1 MPNKKFLL
9 TLLFFIINNSNAS
22 NLLTQVKEKLSND
35 KLALEQ
41 FQYLGTLHCLD
52 VRIGMGKNSLFTN
65 EYIHLYSNLYPFPR
79 LFKSNKLLEKYI
91 VIEKDVIFP
100 KKGVMLDKYFHNDLN
115 SCLKLYSS
123 SNIKKQ
129 YLDFISKKINYIDE
143 DPDSSEYED
152 EKTIRE
158 NMLDYI
164 NRGKLD
170 VHRFVD
176 GLPKE

>member
-1 MPNKKFLL
+1 MN
-9 TLLFFIINNSNAS
+9 I
-22 NLLTQVKEKLSND
+22 
-35 KLALEQ
+35 
-41 FQYLGTLHCLD
+41 YLY
-52 VRIGMGKNSLFTN
+52 N
-65 EYIHLYSNLYPFPR
+65 NLYPLPR

-91 VIEKDVIFP
+91 IIDKDVIFP